1 MNHSVGSP
9 ITGGN
14 DHTKTMG
21 GNPFSD
27 ILGAATGASTDGS
40 KTGGRRRRSG
50 KKSKKGK
57 KSRGGKKRGR
67 KSRKSRKR

>member
-21 GNPFSD
+21 GSEGGPS
-27 ILGAATGASTDGS
+27 LASLFGSTES